1 MATFFEIG
9 LEMQLGKDN
18 QLMKIHRLIKWE
30 RLRGYLKKV
39 RKTDPVT
46 GGREGYDE
54 TTLCRFRNR
63 LIELKLDKTLMRMV
77 NQELSRLGIEIEKA
91 KGAIIDATIIA
102 SSARPEAEEMVVMDR
117 EEETPSNTG
126 DQCQCV
132 RNDRIPQFH
141 SQDSK
146 P

>member
-54 TTLCRFRNR
+54 FTIFSPYKH
-63 LIELKLDKTLMRMV
+63 ISK
-77 NQELSRLGIEIEKA
+77 
-91 KGAIIDATIIA
+91 AII
-102 SSARPEAEEMVVMDR
+102 SNRPYKTNNSIVCGM
-117 EEETPSNTG
+117 
-126 DQCQCV
+126 
-132 RNDRIPQFH
+132 IH
-141 SQDSK
+141 
-146 P
+146 